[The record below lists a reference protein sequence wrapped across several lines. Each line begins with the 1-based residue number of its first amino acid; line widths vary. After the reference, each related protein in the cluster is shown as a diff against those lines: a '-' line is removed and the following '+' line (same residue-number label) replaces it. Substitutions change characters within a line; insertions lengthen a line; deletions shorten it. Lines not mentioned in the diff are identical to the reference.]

1 MKINRFFALAAI
13 ALLVVGTMGAVASR
27 SFALGGAHKQVAS
40 VSAQADACAQDQA
53 DSAEVASATDTDNVD
68 LQCGDQNAADTGIEA
83 ADKGGQETVGAA
95 DTDNVEEQVGDQSG
109 PDTGV
114 EAPEAAPATK

>member
-1 MKINRFFALAAI
+1 MKLNRFFALAAI
-13 ALLVVGTMGAVASR
+13 AMLVVGTMGAVASH
-27 SFALGGAHKQVAS
+27 SFALGSHKQVAS

-68 LQCGDQNAADTGIEA
+68 LQYGDQNAADTGIEA
-83 ADKGGQETVGAA
+83 ADKGGQESVGAA

-114 EAPEAAPATK
+114 EAPEAAPANK